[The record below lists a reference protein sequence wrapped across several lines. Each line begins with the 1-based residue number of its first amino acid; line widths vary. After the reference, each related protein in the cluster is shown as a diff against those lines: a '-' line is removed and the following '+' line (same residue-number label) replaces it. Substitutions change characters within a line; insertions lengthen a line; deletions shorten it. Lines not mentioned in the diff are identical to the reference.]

1 MVVRN
6 PNLPVPSRAGG
17 LATTVRPDLPVPS
30 RAGGLA
36 TTVRPDLPIGGG
48 RTTLVGPGKGN
59 D

>member
-1 MVVRN
+1 MIKAPREVVVRN
-6 PNLPVPSRAGG
+6 PN
-17 LATTVRPDLPVPS
+17 LPVPS